1 ADPALFLTRW
11 VTHFCAP
18 IFIFLAGV
26 SAYLYGR
33 RSRSVGEVSWL
44 LLTRGLWLVLIEFT
58 VMRFCWTF
66 SFHIH
71 FFVLQVIWVIGAAM
85 IVLAGLVH
93 LPRWVIATIGL
104 AMIAGHNLLDHIR
117 DEDLGSVAWLWKL
130 LHQPGPIEIGPQITL
145 FVLYTV
151 VPWSGVMAAGYAL
164 GPVFGL
170 EPRRRRSFLL
180 TAGIA
185 VTAAFVVLRATNLY
199 GDPTAWSM
207 QSSFF
212 GTLLSF
218 INCEKYP
225 PSLLFLMM
233 TLGPALI
240 LVALCERAHGALT
253 SRITTFG
260 RVPFFFYVV
269 HIAFIHALA
278 VGFAWITLGDIGWT
292 RLVPIAKACRLWPQ
306 SPRHL
311 RGLALRRDSTLSS
324 LPLVCLAQARAAR
337 MVVELS
343 LRRPAHGTVNAAA
356 DNVSAQPAASGKMQS
371 P

>member
-1 ADPALFLTRW
+1 MVLMALDHTRDFFASGGPNPRDLADPALFLTRW

-71 FFVLQVIWVIGAAM
+71 FFVLQVIWVIGASM

-170 EPRRRRSFLL
+170 EPTRRRSFLL

-240 LVALCERAHGALT
+240 LVALCERARGALT
-253 SRITTFG
+253 SCIINFG

-292 RLVPIAKACRLWPQ
+292 FG
-306 SPRHL
+306 SF
-311 RGLALRRDSTLSS
+311 LS
-324 LPLVCLAQARAAR
+324 QK
-337 MVVELS
+337 
-343 LRRPAHGTVNAAA
+343 
-356 DNVSAQPAASGKMQS
+356 PAAYGLNLLGIYAVWLCVVIALYPPCHWFASLKRERREWWWS
-371 P
+371 YL